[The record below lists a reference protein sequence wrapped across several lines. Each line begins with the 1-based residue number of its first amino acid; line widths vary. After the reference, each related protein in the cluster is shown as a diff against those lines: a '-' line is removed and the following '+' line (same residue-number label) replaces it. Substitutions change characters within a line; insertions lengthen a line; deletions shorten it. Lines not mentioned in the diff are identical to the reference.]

1 MKTTKI
7 NKTIAIL
14 ILVVIAILSFIPIL
28 AETSPE
34 GPNITIINTTTR
46 TPTAASTLEAYAGNI
61 TEVNLVGTTKT
72 QTWQG
77 YYGNITGTITLD
89 DALNN
94 TLYNWNLAS
103 PEGEIYAANTTI
115 DFSSG
120 NIICFNYSDD
130 VPAAYTSLSELETS
144 LGATTYDADGVN
156 ETFSD
161 SLTHT
166 SFYSSTNFID
176 GSSSDSACPAVRL
189 FNSTEESTAGLF
201 EEMLL
206 YDKTNHVVIYTSI
219 LEDNEYGFT
228 NQIIDFQMIVGED
241 GHSGD
246 TTTTTYYFY
255 VELE

>member
-1 MKTTKI
+1 MNTTKI
-7 NKTIAIL
+7 NKISMII
-14 ILVVIAILSFIPIL
+14 ILVVISLSSFISIS
-28 AETSPE
+28 AITPE

-61 TEVNLVGTTKT
+61 TQIDIIGTTVT

-77 YYGNITGTITLD
+77 YFGNITGTITLD
-89 DALNN
+89 DSRNN
-94 TLYNWNLAS
+94 TLYNWDLAS
-103 PEGEIYAANTTI
+103 PEGEVYASTSTI

-120 NIICFNYSDD
+120 NILCFNYSDD
-130 VPAAYTSLSELETS
+130 VPAAYTTLSELESS
-144 LGATTYDADGVN
+144 LGADTYDADGVN

-166 SFYSSTNFID
+166 SFYTSVNLID
-176 GSSSDSACPAVRL
+176 GTSSDTACPTVRL

-201 EEMLL
+201 EEVLL
-206 YDKTNHVVIYTSI
+206 YDKTNHKVIYTSI
-219 LEDNEYGFT
+219 LEDNEFGFT
-228 NQIIDFQMIVGED
+228 NEIIDFQMIVGED